1 MSDSVET
8 VVPVEESFAQ
18 PSEVNA
24 IYEGFLQVQAAN
36 KVDIRTGFKG
46 SISTIYETFLEA
58 SDYIGHMVSSQCDGS
73 EALKANAQIQTE
85 QGSVHSFQFT
95 ANVKDYQQKMEDLAE
110 KLEYVADVDFA
121 LEELY
126 LEEDEEG
133 DEDEDSSY
141 LETPCSNEGCT
152 NEGCPLT

>member
-8 VVPVEESFAQ
+8 VVPVEES
-18 PSEVNA
+18 SKDDDNSVKA

-126 LEEDEEG
+126 LEEDMEESED
-133 DEDEDSSY
+133 DEESDCCVDGCDE
-141 LETPCSNEGCT
+141 CKV
-152 NEGCPLT
+152 